1 LAVAKRRTFSQLSP
15 LPQAVPPVPHI
26 IEPHEVMPMAR
37 ETIALRALL
46 AKDMN
51 RRGLFPERLL
61 EQHPLRGAARRP
73 IYHLVR

>member
-1 LAVAKRRTFSQLSP
+1 MFFVIVAAAASSAAGT
-15 LPQAVPPVPHI
+15 HI

-51 RRGLFPERLL
+51 RRGLFPERPL
-61 EQHPLRGAARRP
+61 EQHHLRGAARRP
-73 IYHLVR
+73 VYHLVRWIGCL